1 MWNDP
6 SPPRGAHWSWPA
18 GAAHTPCVR
27 FWQNGTLATPGVRSI
42 AETGVTSTFK
52 NEVTLKGNGA
62 RAAFQGR
69 LIRSGSG
76 TSSAFFTADR
86 YHPLVS
92 ALSMIAPSPD
102 WIVGVDSLP
111 LCNGSQWLQ
120 KVQVPLYPW
129 DAGTD
134 SGLTFTSPNSVTS
147 PPEPI
152 ARITTTS
159 LRTTSFRKTSGT
171 TSSLGT
177 FTFQL
182 TNVDTSSTVTNP
194 KCSLCKAT
202 TAPPTTP
209 PLTTGQGLQ
218 FFPFFNYS
226 NSVLLF

>member
-1 MWNDP
+1 MK
-6 SPPRGAHWSWPA
+6 
-18 GAAHTPCVR
+18 
-27 FWQNGTLATPGVRSI
+27 SI
-42 AETGVTSTFK
+42 AETGSTSTFRT
-52 NEVTLKGNGA
+52 EVQSKGSGA
-62 RAAFQGR
+62 RAMFQGS
-69 LIRSGSG
+69 LIFPGSG
-76 TSSAFFTADR
+76 TSSATFTADR

-120 KVQVPLYPW
+120 KVQVQLYPW

-159 LRTTSFRKTSGT
+159 PRTTSFRKSSGT
-171 TSSLGT
+171 TSPLGT

-182 TNVDTSSTVTNP
+182 TNVDTSSTVSNP

-209 PLTTGQGLQ
+209 PLTTGPGTGLIMCM
-218 FFPFFNYS
+218 Y
-226 NSVLLF
+226 LFCSK